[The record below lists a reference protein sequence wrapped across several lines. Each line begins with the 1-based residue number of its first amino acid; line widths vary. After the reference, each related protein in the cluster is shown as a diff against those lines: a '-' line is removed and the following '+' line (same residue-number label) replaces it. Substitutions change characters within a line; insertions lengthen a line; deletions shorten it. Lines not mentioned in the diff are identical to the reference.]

1 MNRSLRTGIKRTAV
15 KRTGLKGLLW
25 SMCFAIAATTSFSIV
40 KWNLAVESPRSSQD
54 DGRGADVDLFT
65 GKLVPL
71 LEVRVEESAFEKLES
86 EERPYVRS
94 VLKIAGLGDEQTP
107 QMGPWTIGV
116 KLKGAAGSY
125 QGPYEKPGLTVRLD
139 KFRKG
144 QSLTDPAVGTVR
156 KFHLNN
162 AVQDET
168 YFHEWLGTEVFR
180 MAGYPAPSVS
190 HAVLQFND
198 FDRRLVVVREGYD
211 EGFIK
216 KHVGEVAGN
225 LYDGGFCQDIEQA
238 LEKDAGD
245 GPEDHSDLRAI
256 VEAMEEPEFAL
267 RLERVAKLV
276 DLDRFLTF
284 MAIERLICH
293 WDGYSNSANNYR
305 LFVPKDDSGDSTSG
319 AVFLPHGMDQ
329 LFGDLGMDMFDPH
342 GSMLARHVM
351 SSNELRSRYRERVRE
366 VIRSIDPPER
376 LLEKLQSRFEVVVA
390 GCGTL
395 GEEFGNSLRDRQA
408 DLVARIRER
417 IAQVNEQIDAPE
429 PLPLEIAAGESR
441 RLEGWYPVCDI
452 EEIRAEV
459 RSMDSVTDALHVSVS
474 KGSEGFGSWRAGFLL
489 AQGHYK
495 IRGRYKVNRLRSISS
510 EAQETLLIA
519 TTFQEEWSKSRG
531 QGEWQEIELEFQVIE
546 DQRPAE
552 VLIGIR
558 SKGGGELWVDQESFR
573 IERIAE

>member
-1 MNRSLRTGIKRTAV
+1 
-15 KRTGLKGLLW
+15 
-25 SMCFAIAATTSFSIV
+25 
-40 KWNLAVESPRSSQD
+40 
-54 DGRGADVDLFT
+54 
-65 GKLVPL
+65 
-71 LEVRVEESAFEKLES
+71 
-86 EERPYVRS
+86 
-94 VLKIAGLGDEQTP
+94 
-107 QMGPWTIGV
+107 
-116 KLKGAAGSY
+116 
-125 QGPYEKPGLTVRLD
+125 
-139 KFRKG
+139 
-144 QSLTDPAVGTVR
+144 
-156 KFHLNN
+156 
-162 AVQDET
+162 
-168 YFHEWLGTEVFR
+168 
-180 MAGYPAPSVS
+180 
-190 HAVLQFND
+190 
-198 FDRRLVVVREGYD
+198 
-211 EGFIK
+211 
-216 KHVGEVAGN
+216 
-225 LYDGGFCQDIEQA
+225 
-238 LEKDAGD
+238 
-245 GPEDHSDLRAI
+245 
-256 VEAMEEPEFAL
+256 
-267 RLERVAKLV
+267 
-276 DLDRFLTF
+276 
-284 MAIERLICH
+284 
-293 WDGYSNSANNYR
+293 
-305 LFVPKDDSGDSTSG
+305 
-319 AVFLPHGMDQ
+319 
-329 LFGDLGMDMFDPH
+329 MDMFDPH

-351 SSNELRSRYRERVRE
+351 SSNELRSRYREQVRE

-417 IAQVNEQIDAPE
+417 IAQVNEQLDAPE

-519 TTFQEEWSKSRG
+519 TTFQEEWSKPRG

-546 DQRPAE
+546 DQRQAE

-558 SKGGGELWVDQESFR
+558 SKGGGELWVDQESIR

>member
-1 MNRSLRTGIKRTAV
+1 MNSSLRV
-15 KRTGLKGLLW
+15 LLKGLLW
-25 SMCFAIAATTSFSIV
+25 SSLLATASTVSLSIG
-40 KWNLAVESPRSSQD
+40 KWNLADESPRSSQD
-54 DGRGADVDLFT
+54 AGRDTSKTADVDLFT
-65 GKLVPL
+65 GKHVPL

-94 VLKIAGLGDEQTP
+94 DFQIAGLGDEQAP
-107 QMGPWTIGV
+107 LVGPWTVGV

-139 KFRKG
+139 KFRKD
-144 QSLTDPAVGTVR
+144 QSLMDPAVGTVR

-162 AVQDET
+162 SVQDET

-190 HAVLQFND
+190 HAILQFND

-211 EGFIK
+211 KGFVK
-216 KHVGEVAGN
+216 KHAGETGGN
-225 LYDGGFCQDIEQA
+225 LYDGGFCQDIEQP

-245 GPEDHSDLRAI
+245 GPEDHSDLRGI
-256 VEAMEEPEFAL
+256 IEAVEEPEYSR
-267 RLERVAKLV
+267 RLERVAQLV

-305 LFVPKDDSGDSTSG
+305 LFVPTENSGGAISG
-319 AVFLPHGMDQ
+319 AVFFPHGMDQ

-342 GSMLARHVM
+342 GSIIARHVM
-351 SSNELRSRYRERVRE
+351 SSNELRARYRERVRE

-376 LLEKLQSRFEVVVA
+376 LLERLQSRFEVVVG

-395 GEEFGNSLRDRQA
+395 GEEFGNSLRDRQS

-429 PLPLEIAAGESR
+429 PAPLEIAAGEPR
-441 RLEGWYPVCDI
+441 PLEGWYPVCDI

-459 RSMDSVTDALHVSVS
+459 RSNEPVADALHVSVS

-489 AQGHYK
+489 TQGHYK
-495 IRGRYKVNRLRSISS
+495 IRGRYKVNRLRSISA
-510 EAQETLLIA
+510 EARETLLIA
-519 TTFQEEWSKSRG
+519 TTFQEEWSKPRE
-531 QGEWQEIELEFQVIE
+531 QGEWQEIELEFQVVE

-558 SKGGGELWVDQESFR
+558 SKGGGELWVDQQSFR
-573 IERIAE
+573 IERRRD